1 MGANVSVREGI
12 KDREKGVDEEGEELS
27 DADYGD
33 EKKKKE
39 CDCWNAQTIESF
51 MDLTRAE
58 YYRPLA

>member
-12 KDREKGVDEEGEELS
+12 KDREKGVEEGEELS

-39 CDCWNAQTIESF
+39 CDC
-51 MDLTRAE
+51 
-58 YYRPLA
+58 